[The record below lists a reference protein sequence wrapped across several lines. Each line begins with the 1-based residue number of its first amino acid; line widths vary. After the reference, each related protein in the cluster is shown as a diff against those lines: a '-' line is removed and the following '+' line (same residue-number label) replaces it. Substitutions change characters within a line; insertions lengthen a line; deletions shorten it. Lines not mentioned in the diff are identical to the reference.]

1 MSVAQWLNNL
11 EWQAKGAPRVQGI
24 YSPVA
29 GADGVKRRVPG
40 MGTPEIY
47 FSKPIDNSRLVKV
60 TDQRSVRENRMFAMS
75 LSVLFFV
82 VMVYAFQHLSSIE
95 YGYKIE
101 TQKKQREELVDA
113 NRALRLE
120 EATLRDPERIDVLA
134 RKMGLE
140 APRADQVQHLENASS
155 SVSPMLASVTDS
167 SIAVIAATQQQ

>member
-11 EWQAKGAPRVQGI
+11 EWQAKGAPRGQGI

-140 APRADQVQHLENASS
+140 APRADQVQHFENSNAP
-155 SVSPMLASVTDS
+155 VSPMMASVTDS
-167 SIAVIAATQQQ
+167 SIAVIAATQ

>member
-1 MSVAQWLNNL
+1 MSVAQWLMNL
-11 EWQAKGAPRVQGI
+11 EWQGMGAPRLQGI

-40 MGTPEIY
+40 TGTPEIY
-47 FSKPIDNSRLVKV
+47 FTKPIDNSRLVKV
-60 TDQRSVRENRMFAMS
+60 TDHRVHRENTMFAMS
-75 LSVLFFV
+75 LAVLFFV

-101 TQKKQREELVDA
+101 AQKKQREELVEA

-140 APRADQVQHLENASS
+140 APKPDQMQHLENSNAAT
-155 SVSPMLASVTDS
+155 SPMLASVTDP
-167 SIAVIAATQQQ
+167 SIAVIAATQ

>member
-1 MSVAQWLNNL
+1 MSVAQWLNNM
-11 EWQAKGAPRVQGI
+11 EWQGKSAPRVQGI

-29 GADGVKRRVPG
+29 GADGLKRRTRG

-47 FSKPIDNSRLVKV
+47 FSKSIDNSRLVKV
-60 TDQRSVRENRMFAMS
+60 SDHRRNRENTMFAMS
-75 LSVLFFV
+75 LAALFFV

-101 TQKKQREELVDA
+101 AQKKQREELVDA

-140 APRADQVQHLENASS
+140 APRADQVQHLEITNAPA
-155 SVSPMLASVTDS
+155 SPMLASVTGS

>member
-1 MSVAQWLNNL
+1 MSVAQWLVNNL
-11 EWQAKGAPRVQGI
+11 DRQSAAIARVQGI
-24 YSPVA
+24 YSPVTPA
-29 GADGVKRRVPG
+29 SSMKRAPAW

-47 FSKPIDNSRLVKV
+47 FSKNIDNSRLVKV
-60 TDQRSVRENRMFAMS
+60 SDHRRNRENSMFAMS
-75 LSVLFFV
+75 LAALFFV

-101 TQKKQREELVDA
+101 AQKKQREELVEA

-140 APRADQVQHLENASS
+140 SPRADQVQHLEPSPANL
-155 SVSPMLASVTDS
+155 SPMMASVTGS
-167 SIAVIAATQQQ
+167 SIAVIAATQ

>member
-11 EWQAKGAPRVQGI
+11 EWQGKSAPRVQGI

-29 GADGVKRRVPG
+29 GADGIKRRIPG
-40 MGTPEIY
+40 VGTPEIF
-47 FSKPIDNSRLVKV
+47 FSKAIDNTRLVKV
-60 TDQRSVRENRMFAMS
+60 TDHNRNRENRMFAIS
-75 LSVLFFV
+75 LAVLFFV

-101 TQKKQREELVDA
+101 AQKKQREELIDA

-134 RKMGLE
+134 RRMGLE
-140 APRADQVQHLENASS
+140 APKANQMQHFDNSAAP
-155 SVSPMLASVTDS
+155 VSPMLASVTEP
-167 SIAVIAATQQQ
+167 SIAVIAATQ

>member
-1 MSVAQWLNNL
+1 MSVAQWLVNNL
-11 EWQAKGAPRVQGI
+11 DRQVGPRVQGI
-24 YSPVA
+24 YSPVSSP
-29 GADGVKRRVPG
+29 GAKRATSW

-47 FSKPIDNSRLVKV
+47 FSKGIDNSRLVKV
-60 TDQRSVRENRMFAMS
+60 TDHRRNQENFMFAMS
-75 LSVLFFV
+75 LAALFLV

-101 TQKKQREELVDA
+101 AQKKHREELMDA

-140 APRADQVQHLENASS
+140 SPRADQVQHLEPNPAN
-155 SVSPMLASVTDS
+155 VSPMMASVTGS
-167 SIAVIAATQQQ
+167 SIAVIAAQ

>member
-11 EWQAKGAPRVQGI
+11 EWQAKSAPRVQGI

-29 GADGVKRRVPG
+29 GADGSKRRMPG

-47 FSKPIDNSRLVKV
+47 FSKGIDNSRVVKV
-60 TDQRSVRENRMFAMS
+60 TDHHRNRENRMFAMS
-75 LSVLFFV
+75 LAMLFFV

-101 TQKKQREELVDA
+101 AQKKQREELIEA

-134 RKMGLE
+134 RRMGLE
-140 APRADQVQHLENASS
+140 APKPDQMQHLENNAAPI
-155 SVSPMLASVTDS
+155 SPMMASMTGP
-167 SIAVIAATQQQ
+167 SIAVVAATQ

>member
-11 EWQAKGAPRVQGI
+11 EWQTKSAPRVQGI

-29 GADGVKRRVPG
+29 GVNGLKRRMPG
-40 MGTPEIY
+40 MGTPEIN
-47 FSKPIDNSRLVKV
+47 FSKAIDNSRLVKV
-60 TDQRSVRENRMFAMS
+60 SDHRRNRENRMFAMS
-75 LSVLFFV
+75 LAMLFFV

-101 TQKKQREELVDA
+101 AQKKQREELIEA

-134 RKMGLE
+134 RRMGLE
-140 APRADQVQHLENASS
+140 APKADQMQHLENTSAP
-155 SVSPMLASVTDS
+155 VSPMMASMTGS
-167 SIAVIAATQQQ
+167 SIAVIAATQ

>member
-11 EWQAKGAPRVQGI
+11 EWQGKSAPRVQGI

-29 GADGVKRRVPG
+29 GADGVKRRTRG

-47 FSKPIDNSRLVKV
+47 FSKSIDNSRLVKV
-60 TDQRSVRENRMFAMS
+60 SDHRRNRENTMFAMS
-75 LSVLFFV
+75 LAALFFV

-101 TQKKQREELVDA
+101 AQKKQREELVDA

-140 APRADQVQHLENASS
+140 APRADQIQHFENSNAP
-155 SVSPMLASVTDS
+155 VSPMMASVTDS
-167 SIAVIAATQQQ
+167 SIAVIAATQ

>member
-11 EWQAKGAPRVQGI
+11 EWSGKAAPRVQGI

-29 GADGVKRRVPG
+29 GVAG
-40 MGTPEIY
+40 MRQRMPATGTPEIY
-47 FSKPIDNSRLVKV
+47 FSKAIDNSRLVKV
-60 TDQRSVRENRMFAMS
+60 TDYKRHRENTMFAIS
-75 LSVLFFV
+75 LAALFFV

-101 TQKKQREELVDA
+101 AQRKQREELLEA

-134 RKMGLE
+134 RKLGLE
-140 APRADQVQHLENASS
+140 APRPDQVQRLDTSASP
-155 SVSPMLASVTDS
+155 VSPMMASVTDS
-167 SIAVIAATQQQ
+167 SIAVIAATQ